1 MGGFV
6 GGGSRAENEPV
17 LDLNRSERERDRDL
31 IVLRERGQRRSLPGA
46 RVCQQRLFLHA
57 LGGGRH
63 TRVAGQWNN
72 LPVSRCLSQE
82 EEDGQKEKRVN

>member
-57 LGGGRH
+57 LGGG
-63 TRVAGQWNN
+63 TRE
-72 LPVSRCLSQE
+72 SRANGTIYQCLAVFHRRRT
-82 EEDGQKEKRVN
+82 DKKKRE